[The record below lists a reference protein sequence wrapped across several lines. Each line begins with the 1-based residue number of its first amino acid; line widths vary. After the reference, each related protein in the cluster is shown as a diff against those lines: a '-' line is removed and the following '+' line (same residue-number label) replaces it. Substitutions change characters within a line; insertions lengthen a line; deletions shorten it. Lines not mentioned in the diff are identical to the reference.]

1 MRAARPT
8 DLTAILALVNACDVA
23 ELGHADHTE
32 ADLRAEWGWPRFEL
46 EHDAWAAEGAA
57 GELVGYAS
65 VWERTPGREYD
76 GRLYIHPGFEEVA
89 CDPLIGLM
97 EARVR
102 DRVRNGA
109 ATTTR
114 GASVR
119 ATDGL
124 AIPCASGNV
133 ARGER
138 LARRGYAPVRGFFR
152 MEIDLTTAPPP
163 AVLPPGFVIRAVRR
177 GPDDALLHA
186 VVQDSFAEHFRFTPE
201 PFEPWV
207 QRALADELFAPGLSF
222 LVFHDDTPVATSIN
236 YHAPER
242 GWVGMLG
249 VRRPWRGKGL
259 GMALL
264 RESFA
269 AFRRAGLLAAVLGVD
284 SENAD
289 GAVHLYERAG
299 MRVTQRLEVRLK
311 GLDQL

>member
-1 MRAARPT
+1 
-8 DLTAILALVNACDVA
+8 
-23 ELGHADHTE
+23 
-32 ADLRAEWGWPRFEL
+32 
-46 EHDAWAAEGAA
+46 
-57 GELVGYAS
+57 
-65 VWERTPGREYD
+65 
-76 GRLYIHPGFEEVA
+76 
-89 CDPLIGLM
+89 
-97 EARVR
+97 
-102 DRVRNGA
+102 
-109 ATTTR
+109 
-114 GASVR
+114 
-119 ATDGL
+119 
-124 AIPCASGNV
+124 
-133 ARGER
+133 
-138 LARRGYAPVRGFFR
+138 

-177 GPDDALLHA
+177 GPDDALLHV